1 MSREEKKYGGKRLCS
16 KMEIPTTKRIS
27 TTSEKKEDIA
37 TPKQEHML
45 T

>member
-1 MSREEKKYGGKRLCS
+1 MGGKDYAVRWKS
-16 KMEIPTTKRIS
+16 QQQNAS

-45 T
+45 A

>member
-1 MSREEKKYGGKRLCS
+1 
-16 KMEIPTTKRIS
+16 MEISTIKLIS

-37 TPKQEHML
+37 TPKQEHMV